1 MNKGGEKKQKS
12 QGEIMGHVAL
22 GCQGHSES
30 FTLGAM
36 ENN

>member
-1 MNKGGEKKQKS
+1 
-12 QGEIMGHVAL
+12 MGHVAL

-36 ENN
+36 ENNYGNLSTEVM